1 MDDPASSFLL
11 FLQESNSASFVSL
24 TGILVD
30 FFWIFLF
37 VGLNAFFVASE
48 FALVSA
54 RRQRI
59 QTLADDGRGGA
70 VAALRLLDNPTR
82 FISAVQL
89 GVTLASLALGWI
101 GEPTLAQIFE
111 PIAERIA
118 STGTAGYIAHG
129 AAIAVA
135 FCVITFLHVVLGELV
150 PKMFALERAEIFAL
164 IASRPLEIFAT
175 VFSPVL
181 WEVDRVSA
189 L

>member
-11 FLQESNSASFVSL
+11 LFQESNPASFISL
-24 TGILVD
+24 TEILVD

-89 GVTLASLALGWI
+89 GVTLASLALG
-101 GEPTLAQIFE
+101 
-111 PIAERIA
+111 
-118 STGTAGYIAHG
+118 
-129 AAIAVA
+129 
-135 FCVITFLHVVLGELV
+135 
-150 PKMFALERAEIFAL
+150 
-164 IASRPLEIFAT
+164 
-175 VFSPVL
+175 
-181 WEVDRVSA
+181 
-189 L
+189 